1 MILINRREAGFAAL
15 VLLAAGLTAC
25 GDSEADQRKALIQ
38 FLQKYIVDKSGAHV
52 PRPTAEDT
60 KSFGPYAEH
69 YAVITDFNAE
79 IDKAMQG
86 PYKISQTNAPRSIQ
100 ELLDRRADVKAMA
113 AAMSGVAVEMR
124 KSLAEAG
131 AKRAAL
137 QQPDDLKV
145 VYSAAY
151 ERTVTG
157 PGEGFLATIPVGI
170 DGLQAGLDLADY
182 LDAHR
187 AALKVSGSSLQT
199 NDPKVRADVTKLL
212 NAMTV
217 QNQRLAQA
225 REQFRIAV
233 DGK

>member
-1 MILINRREAGFAAL
+1 MILFNRRVAGFAAL

-25 GDSEADQRKALIQ
+25 GDSEADQRKAFIQ
-38 FLQKYIVDKSGAHV
+38 FLQKYIVDNSGAHV

-69 YAVITDFNAE
+69 YAVITSFNDK
-79 IDKAMQG
+79 IGKAMQG
-86 PYKISQTNAPRSIQ
+86 PYKISQTNAPRSVQ

-113 AAMSGVAVEMR
+113 AALCGVADEMR

-137 QQPDDLKV
+137 QQPDDLKP
-145 VYSAAY
+145 VYSAAF

-157 PGEGFLATIPVGI
+157 PGEAFAATIPVGI
-170 DGLQAGLDLADY
+170 DGLQAGLELADY

-187 AALKVSGSSLQT
+187 ATVKVSGSSIQT
-199 NDPKVRADVTKLL
+199 NDPKVRADVAKLL

-217 QNQRLAQA
+217 QSQRLAQA
-225 REQFRIAV
+225 RERFRISI